1 MKKDKRTRLER
12 AGWKVGTVRDLL
24 GLSKA
29 EEALVEL
36 KLILSRGLRERRARH
51 RITQAQLARLL
62 KSSQSR
68 VAKMEAGDPSVSI
81 GLLIR
86 SLLAM
91 GTTQRELA
99 QVIRSVAPDLVVF
112 QEATDTRVISRLAG
126 ETDLHIWSAR
136 PEHSIGYISRISSTC
151 LAALST
157 IA

>member
-1 MKKDKRTRLER
+1 MKKDKRARLEH

-36 KLILSRGLRERRARH
+36 KLILSRGLRERRARR

-81 GLLIR
+81 DLLIR

-99 QVIRSVAPDLVVF
+99 QVIGHKSK
-112 QEATDTRVISRLAG
+112 
-126 ETDLHIWSAR
+126 
-136 PEHSIGYISRISSTC
+136 
-151 LAALST
+151 
-157 IA
+157 

>member
-1 MKKDKRTRLER
+1 MRKDKKARLER
-12 AGWKVGTVRDLL
+12 AGWKVGTVRELL

-36 KLILSRGLRERRARH
+36 KLILSRGLRERRARS
-51 RITQAQLARLL
+51 RLTQAQLALLL

-81 GLLIR
+81 DLLIR

-99 QVIRSVAPDLVVF
+99 LVIAHK
-112 QEATDTRVISRLAG
+112 TK
-126 ETDLHIWSAR
+126 
-136 PEHSIGYISRISSTC
+136 
-151 LAALST
+151 
-157 IA
+157 

>member
-1 MKKDKRTRLER
+1 MKKDKRARLER

-24 GLSKA
+24 GLSRA

-36 KLILSRGLRERRARH
+36 KLILSRGLRERRAR
-51 RITQAQLARLL
+51 RRLTQAQLARLL

-81 GLLIR
+81 DLLIR

-99 QVIRSVAPDLVVF
+99 QVMAHK
-112 QEATDTRVISRLAG
+112 TR
-126 ETDLHIWSAR
+126 
-136 PEHSIGYISRISSTC
+136 
-151 LAALST
+151 
-157 IA
+157 